1 MANGITKL
9 LSTVHLVMSSRKA
22 SIVISNAGGP
32 SGMKVSTVVLG
43 SWKTRDITW
52 DVESLVK

>member
-1 MANGITKL
+1 
-9 LSTVHLVMSSRKA
+9 MSSRKA
-22 SIVISNAGGP
+22 SIVISSAGGP
-32 SGMKVSTVVLG
+32 SGMKVSTVGLG